1 MPDRIVILPG
11 WRPIFVELKTEVGRL
26 SSMQRVQIKR
36 LRRLCQEVV
45 VLYGLQDVEDFLQ
58 DLVKRMGGDAR

>member
-36 LRRLCQEVV
+36 LRMLYQEVV
-45 VLYGLQDVEDFLQ
+45 VLYGLHDVEDFLRE
-58 DLVKRMGGDAR
+58 LERRMGGDAR